1 LWRLENGELPESL
14 NPAVFWVLIG
24 TNDFKDE
31 CSAEAIVMGIIRVV
45 EEILLHKPS
54 STVVINQLFP
64 RSKPYNMDGHV
75 YVLPEGSEDQPILQ
89 IYIDEINLALRAY
102 ANNRAGV
109 EYYSTDFFWVDPT
122 ASRLDKQIDTNLV
135 PDCLHP
141 YATGYELWAQEIVA
155 TLDSLL
161 GGDSSNA
168 DVADGS
174 LAEPPIED
182 IAGLDES
189 LGGTSDSTGTEPE
202 ISDLFVSGS
211 ARGGSFPE
219 ILLFWAATFTAAIAG
234 IV

>member
-1 LWRLENGELPESL
+1 MS
-14 NPAVFWVLIG
+14 
-24 TNDFKDE
+24 
-31 CSAEAIVMGIIRVV
+31 
-45 EEILLHKPS
+45 
-54 STVVINQLFP
+54 FP
-64 RSKPYNMDGHV
+64 RAAKTSQFSRSTLTK
-75 YVLPEGSEDQPILQ
+75 S
-89 IYIDEINLALRAY
+89 NLALRAY